1 MVEIHNYMEEVVKD
15 VWEKFFLE
23 KEDLCRC
30 ERCLSDIMAFA
41 LNRLPPKYVVTQK
54 GRVYAKLDELKL
66 QKKVDVIRSITEA
79 IKVVKEN
86 PRH

>member
-54 GRVYAKLDELKL
+54 GRVYVKLDELKL